1 MVTYKIITCILLLFF
16 ELFCVFNIALGRGNA
31 VTRNERQWGNLND
44 NVNVN
49 DTEVRN
55 KRSAPRKRLI
65 EENDCTEEIKRLCG
79 NLPSN
84 SDDLFVLECVQSFKV
99 SIKGET
105 YMMVQKLCAQTVGGC

>member
-1 MVTYKIITCILLLFF
+1 MLLLFF
-16 ELFCVFNIALGRGNA
+16 ELFCLFNIALGRDSA
-31 VTRNERQWGNLND
+31 TTRNEKQWSNLSD

-49 DTEVRN
+49 DTENRN

-65 EENDCTEEIKRLCG
+65 EENDCAEEIKRLCG

-99 SIKGET
+99 SI
-105 YMMVQKLCAQTVGGC
+105 